1 MRRFMLDTNV
11 LSYIGNERAG
21 WQRIAGKM
29 ALHGQHRCVL
39 SAITWHELRY
49 GIARSANP

>member
-1 MRRFMLDTNV
+1 MSRFRLDTNV
-11 LSYIGNERAG
+11 LSGIGNKRAG

-29 ALHGQHRCVL
+29 ALYGQHRCVL

-49 GIARSANP
+49 GIVSNANP